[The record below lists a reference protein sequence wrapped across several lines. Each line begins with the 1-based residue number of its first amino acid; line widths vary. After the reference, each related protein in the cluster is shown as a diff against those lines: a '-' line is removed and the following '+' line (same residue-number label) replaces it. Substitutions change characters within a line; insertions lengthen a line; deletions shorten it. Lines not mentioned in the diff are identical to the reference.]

1 MALSSVPLRSGW
13 AQVEAGLMPSGGPY
27 VLGEA
32 GYRVAPN
39 VGIYGYGQ
47 ADRRGPQAGVG
58 VRLSF

>member
-1 MALSSVPLRSGW
+1 
-13 AQVEAGLMPSGGPY
+13 MPSGGPY